1 MQIFDQLNQAYL
13 IVCADDFSQVKLNPS
28 ARQLLKLNS
37 ETIPEQDWLSIFA
50 PVFKQA
56 ASQDFVELSY
66 HNINV
71 KLSFSVLHIDQPHVI
86 AAHLELHKKPM
97 ENADF
102 FYSLLDNLGAYVFC
116 KDKDYKYT
124 YANQLVCE
132 LFEKPASEIIGKTD
146 CDFFGEE
153 TGKKLRLEHD
163 SPIIEHG
170 KITKHEERNY
180 IPHLD
185 EYRYYLSV
193 KKPLFDDLGNVDGLF
208 GISIDITEQKN
219 LQKKNFDNEQELS
232 TILDNAGAYI
242 FIKDKECRFT
252 YINKRTQELFRLES
266 DQIIGKN
273 NEELLG
279 DVQGE
284 EFSRTDRQVFTGGKR
299 LTCIETFQLPDSVL
313 YYWTVKIPLINEDGQ
328 IDRFIGISTDITE
341 QKELENNL
349 LTANKVLNEKV
360 SEITT
365 LKNELQHQASYDV
378 LTGLYNRRYFEQAIE
393 KIFSQKRDKPLVL
406 LMVDADNFKRV
417 NDKYGHGTGDEAL
430 KFIAEV
436 MRSECRSDDLVC
448 RYGGEEFLIILANTD
463 RDNGFIKSE
472 WIRQQINIRSAKLSP
487 EIPTLSVSIGIAEL
501 SIDEDDFDQLYK
513 KADHAMYQAKKQG
526 RNCSVLAPID
536 DIFEKEKL
544 CK

>member
-1 MQIFDQLNQAYL
+1 MNIINQLKQAYL
-13 IVCADDFSQVKLNPS
+13 IVHASDFRQVNINPS
-28 ARQLLKLNS
+28 ACKLLKLNA
-37 ETIPEQDWLSIFA
+37 EKILNKDWKEIFVPA
-50 PVFKQA
+50 FTQSKV
-56 ASQDFVELSY
+56 QDFAELCY
-66 HNINV
+66 NGLNL
-71 KLSFSVLHIDQPHVI
+71 KLHFSTLEMDGEQLL
-86 AAHLELHKKPM
+86 AAHLEPQKKPM
-97 ENADF
+97 ANADF

-132 LFEKPASEIIGKTD
+132 LFKKPASEIIGKTD

-193 KKPLFDDLGNVDGLF
+193 KKPLFDDQGNVNGLF

-242 FIKDKECRFT
+242 FIKDRECRFT
-252 YINKRTQELFRLES
+252 YINKRTQELFQLES

-299 LTCIETFQLPDSVL
+299 LTCIETFQLPDCVL

-360 SEITT
+360 SEITN

-378 LTGLYNRRYFEQAIE
+378 LTGLYNRRYFEQEIE
-393 KIFSQKRDKPLVL
+393 RILSQKRNKPLVL
-406 LMVDADNFKRV
+406 LMIDADNFKRV
-417 NDKYGHGTGDEAL
+417 NDQYGHGTGDEAL
-430 KFIAEV
+430 KLIAEV

-487 EIPTLSVSIGIAEL
+487 ELPTLSVSIGIAEL
-501 SIDEDDFDQLYK
+501 SVDEDDFDQLYK
-513 KADHAMYQAKKQG
+513 KADYAMYQAKKQG
-526 RNCSVLAPID
+526 RNCCVLAPLD
-536 DIFEKEKL
+536 DILEQEKL

>member
-1 MQIFDQLNQAYL
+1 MNIINQLEQAYL
-13 IVCADDFSQVKLNPS
+13 IVHADDFRQVNINPS
-28 ARQLLKLNS
+28 ACKLLKLGAG
-37 ETIPEQDWLSIFA
+37 EIVEQDWRDIFTPA
-50 PVFKQA
+50 FAQSKVHDFAELCYNGLNLKLHFSALKIDGEQLLA
-56 ASQDFVELSY
+56 AHVEL
-66 HNINV
+66 
-71 KLSFSVLHIDQPHVI
+71 Q
-86 AAHLELHKKPM
+86 KKPM
-97 ENADF
+97 ANADF

-132 LFEKPASEIIGKTD
+132 LFQKPFNEIIGKTD

-153 TGKKLRLEHD
+153 TGNKLRLEHD

-170 KITKHEERNY
+170 TITKREECNY
-180 IPHLD
+180 IPHLH
-185 EYRYYLSV
+185 EHRYYLSV
-193 KKPLFDDLGNVDGLF
+193 KKPLFDDQDNVSGLF

-252 YINKRTQELFRLES
+252 YINKRTQELFQLES

-279 DVQGE
+279 EVQGE

-299 LTCIETFQLPDSVL
+299 LTCIETFQLPDSVF

-341 QKELENNL
+341 QKELEHNL
-349 LTANKVLNEKV
+349 LSANMALNEKV
-360 SEITT
+360 SEITN

-378 LTGLYNRRYFEQAIE
+378 LTGLYNRRYLEQAMTQLLS
-393 KIFSQKRDKPLVL
+393 KQRTKPLVL
-406 LMVDADNFKRV
+406 LMLDADHFKNV
-417 NDKYGHGTGDEAL
+417 NDQYGHAIGDKAL
-430 KFIAEV
+430 KFIADV
-436 MRSECRSDDLVC
+436 MRSECRSDDLIC
-448 RYGGEEFLIILANTD
+448 RYGGEEFLIVLPNTD

-487 EIPTLSVSIGIAEL
+487 ELPTLSVSIGVAEL
-501 SIDEDDFDQLYK
+501 AIDENDFDQLYK
-513 KADHAMYQAKKQG
+513 KADSAMYQAKKQG
-526 RNCSVLAPID
+526 RNCSVLAPSSAD
-536 DIFEKEKL
+536 
-544 CK
+544 